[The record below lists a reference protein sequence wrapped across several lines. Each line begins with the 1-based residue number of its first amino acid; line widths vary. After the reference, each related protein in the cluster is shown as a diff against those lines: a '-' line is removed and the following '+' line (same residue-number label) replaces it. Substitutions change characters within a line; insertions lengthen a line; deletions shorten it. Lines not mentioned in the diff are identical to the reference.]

1 MPKKIG
7 HSIDG
12 IEEYDNPIPRWL
24 MWLLYI
30 TILIAV
36 VYLVVYPGFWRGL
49 SGWSS
54 AKMYEEEVA
63 MADKKYAAL
72 RPKAGDINMLI
83 RDQKAISEGKQI
95 FAQNCAP
102 CHGAQALGDTGIG
115 PNLTDDEWIYGG
127 KPERIVKAIAE
138 GTANGMP
145 SWESQL
151 GAAKIAKVAAFVHS
165 LGGGEQ

>member
-24 MWLLYI
+24 MWLFYL

-36 VYLVVYPGFWRGL
+36 VYLIVYPGFWRGL

-63 MADKKYAAL
+63 RAEKRYAAL
-72 RPKAGDINMLI
+72 RPKGVDVYALIN
-83 RDQKAISEGKQI
+83 DQKAIEEGRQI
-95 FAQNCAP
+95 FARNCAP

-115 PNLTDDEWIYGG
+115 PNLADKEWIYGG
-127 KPERIVKAIAE
+127 KPDMIVKTITE

-145 SWESQL
+145 SWASQL

-165 LGGGEQ
+165 LGGGE